1 MTRLANRREEAEAR
15 ENRDIRR
22 PRREEIETTP
32 GDEPPDKI
40 GKQEQKMPPA
50 HDETRPRTTS
60 GVSSQRDWAN
70 KFMRKRRDSLMN
82 TKVFPMLL
90 KFQNLGRTTRSP
102 RMYKDSTKFPHPS
115 VFDRGFEHSQRAPLL
130 IRPQSHTQ
138 IDQLFSAFAT
148 QIDDFSGPALLY
160 KAGIAIVFS
169 RLLIGG
175 SSGEIFSFFWLFV

>member
-1 MTRLANRREEAEAR
+1 ML
-15 ENRDIRR
+15 
-22 PRREEIETTP
+22 
-32 GDEPPDKI
+32 
-40 GKQEQKMPPA
+40 
-50 HDETRPRTTS
+50 
-60 GVSSQRDWAN
+60 
-70 KFMRKRRDSLMN
+70 N
-82 TKVFPMLL
+82 TKVLPMLL
-90 KFQNLGRTTRSP
+90 KSQNLGRTTRSP

-130 IRPQSHTQ
+130 IRPQSYTQ

-175 SSGEIFSFFWLFV
+175 SSGEIFSFF